1 MIGLMKKRYVV
12 TLTLVALAAIGGAWL
27 SLRNPSGLSSSP
39 RGVVTASVQ
48 PKAKKTKARSSRAI
62 TAFLRP
68 DTNVEA
74 PIDDAAIAA
83 LSQDQRARRERQE
96 AAIVESV
103 RTKFEPL
110 FKHLENL
117 TASIGPDA
125 TEAQLK
131 AIESASQD
139 IFTALDAAIDE
150 TMDNPTYAALSD
162 QLDAQMETFQTAS
175 LSERDNL
182 LPAIQSGLEQL
193 MTQIAQRATQKLKR

>member
-162 QLDAQMETFQTAS
+162 QLDAQMETFQKAS

-193 MTQIAQRATQKLKR
+193 MMQIAQRATQKLKR

>member
-12 TLTLVALAAIGGAWL
+12 TLSLVALAAIGGAWL

>member
-150 TMDNPTYAALSD
+150 TMDDPTYAALSD

>member
-1 MIGLMKKRYVV
+1 MIGQMKKRYVV
-12 TLTLVALAAIGGAWL
+12 TIALVALAAIGGAWL
-27 SLRNPSGLSSSP
+27 SLRNPSDPSSSP
-39 RGVVTASVQ
+39 RGIDTASAQ

-62 TAFLRP
+62 AAFLRP

-74 PIDDAAIAA
+74 PIEDAAIAA
-83 LSQDQRARRERQE
+83 LSQDQRARREQQE
-96 AAIVESV
+96 AAIAESV
-103 RTKFEPL
+103 RTKLDPL

-117 TASIGPDA
+117 TASISPDA

-150 TMDNPTYAALSD
+150 TMDDPTYASLSD
-162 QLDAQMETFQTAS
+162 QLDAQMETFQKAS

-182 LPAIQSGLEQL
+182 LPSIQSGLEQL
-193 MTQIAQRATQKLKR
+193 MTQIAQRATQKIKR